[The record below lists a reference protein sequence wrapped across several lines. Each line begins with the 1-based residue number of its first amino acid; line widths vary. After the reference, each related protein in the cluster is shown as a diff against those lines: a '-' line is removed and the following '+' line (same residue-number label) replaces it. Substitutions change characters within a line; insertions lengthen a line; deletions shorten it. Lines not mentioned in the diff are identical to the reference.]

1 MGWNILVNNN
11 KWSIFSSVTDSIVEE
26 FDSQQECANFIAK
39 DKIYEA
45 KKKAIETLITFP
57 SGWCINGERIL
68 LKNTYELLDDY
79 FDWVKS
85 LYNYGT
91 YDEYYKAID
100 DKLNELMGI

>member
-1 MGWNILVNNN
+1 MGWSILVNNN

-57 SGWCINGERIL
+57 SSWRINGERIL
-68 LKNTYELLDDY
+68 LKNDELLDDY
-79 FDWVKS
+79 FDWANS

-100 DKLNELMGI
+100 DKLNELMRI

>member
-1 MGWNILVNNN
+1 MGWSILVNNN

-45 KKKAIETLITFP
+45 KKKAIEILMTFP
-57 SGWCINGERIL
+57 DGWYINKKRKL
-68 LKNTYELLDDY
+68 LENRNELLDVY
-79 FDWVKS
+79 YNWVKS